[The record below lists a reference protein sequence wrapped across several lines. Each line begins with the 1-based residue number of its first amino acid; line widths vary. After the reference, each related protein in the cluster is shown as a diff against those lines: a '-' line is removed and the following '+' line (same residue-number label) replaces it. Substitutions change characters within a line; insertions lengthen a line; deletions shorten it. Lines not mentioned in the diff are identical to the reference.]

1 MEQEGENSQKVI
13 NSEQTEEKT
22 KINDKGFIPIPKLV
36 RWKEQLVYY
45 REVREKDIFRKYQGI
60 GLSVSSLGMMDKTK
74 NYLIKLLVDSYETYY
89 LTSVES
95 FRMSA
100 ISYDNNG
107 DEQKIV
113 PFDAMELIHSNRPE
127 QEIRIKKTKYVMTQK
142 RLEW

>member
-1 MEQEGENSQKVI
+1 MEQEREDRQEII

-36 RWKEQLVYY
+36 KWKEQLVYY
-45 REVREKDIFRKYQGI
+45 REVKEKDIFRKYQGI
-60 GLSVSSLGMMDKTK
+60 GLSVSSISRMDKTK
-74 NYLIKLLVDSYETYY
+74 NYLIKLLQDSYETYY
-89 LTSVES
+89 LTSIES
-95 FRMSA
+95 FRMSVLF
-100 ISYDNNG
+100 YDNNG